1 MAAMLRSELLSEARM
16 LQRGLSAGWPMPVI
30 DKLKARL
37 DAAYNKLN
45 EYELIIQEGK

>member
-1 MAAMLRSELLSEARM
+1 MATMLRNEMLSEARA

-37 DAAYNKLN
+37 DAAYDRLN
-45 EYELIIQEGK
+45 QYELIQEGK